1 MLANILLWGSVAG
14 LVHFM
19 LIGLLYGNPI
29 IDRMY
34 AQAVDHS
41 PAVRRWS
48 SKPRYLV
55 TQFLGTQIE
64 VFILTA
70 AFLWL
75 RSYASSSVLA
85 ALAIGAMLAAIRVY
99 PRFWNMW
106 IQTTYPRRLLAV
118 EAINGTIGT
127 VAIALFLQVG
137 MTA

>member
-1 MLANILLWGSVAG
+1 MPGLHDKEMFMLANILLWGSVAG

-85 ALAIGAMLAAIRVY
+85 ALAIGA
-99 PRFWNMW
+99 
-106 IQTTYPRRLLAV
+106 
-118 EAINGTIGT
+118 
-127 VAIALFLQVG
+127 
-137 MTA
+137 

>member
-1 MLANILLWGSVAG
+1 MLADILLWGSVAG

-75 RSYASSSVLA
+75 RSYASSSVVA